1 MKKTGLLVC
10 LLLILPLAGTVHRT
24 IRHTGAQPRTTFREG
39 SSRRAALQSRLK
51 ECAAAFRSTKYS
63 AAAQCFESGFQT
75 AKAENQIDIAARFL
89 ANLGACHLAL
99 HRYQHALQ
107 RSFEA
112 RKLAE
117 AAGDAGAAGG
127 VEANIASI
135 YEQMGETDAA
145 IEWAKRGLARISGA
159 DREKHLPKVLIQL
172 ASLNARQG
180 RMAEAAELF
189 RRGIEGAARIGD
201 LDTYALGW
209 DRLGE
214 ERLRRHELPEA
225 EYAMLEAFRVR
236 KLNRLAALDASYR
249 NLGSLL
255 LATGDVR
262 TAGALLEEAVLR
274 SRAPRGLI
282 PTWDIYYARARVR
295 LAEGRLEEAL
305 EDFRVTARLLA
316 AWRRGVSP
324 ADATRAS
331 AEQLVE
337 SVYAG
342 WAETAT
348 ALYFRTRRAA
358 YAREAFEAIEENRAA
373 SLRALVGAGGG
384 WQRRL
389 PPEYWETLARL
400 QAAEIGLLRNPG
412 PGPREPLAGLRAEL
426 IGMEGRAGATVAASD
441 ARDLLRRAQRAL
453 PAGAAYLSFHLAE
466 PRSFLCA
473 LDSAGLA
480 LYALPGRQVIASAAK
495 GFVEELRGGAAGG
508 AAGLHLYRTLFGPLE
523 PRFHARARWLL
534 GLEEDLFE
542 VPYAALATSGA
553 GEPLAARH
561 ATQVVA
567 NAGLLGRGAWEG
579 AGGFVGIGD
588 AIYNAADPRWTARTP
603 RRAWPLGLLSAAA
616 PAAGPLLPRLPGSRR
631 EIELCAAAWNAPRP
645 VLLDGRDASPKRLR
659 AALENRPAV
668 VHFATH
674 VLASADRTR
683 HGLIALSLGEGGRLE
698 ILEPREIAAWQVP
711 PALVVL
717 SGCGS
722 GAGAAPRGSG
732 LMGLTRAWLAA
743 GAAGVVATHWPTPD
757 DHGTLLAGFY
767 RHLRDA
773 APPAVA
779 LQRAQLEM
787 LRSGGWRSEPRYWSA
802 YFLAGTD

>member
-1 MKKTGLLVC
+1 MKETGFLVC
-10 LLLILPLAGTVHRT
+10 LLLILPLAGPVHRT
-24 IRHTGAQPRTTFREG
+24 DRHTGAQPRATSREG
-39 SSRRAALQSRLK
+39 SSARAALQSRLK
-51 ECAAAFRSTKYS
+51 ECGAAFRSAKYS
-63 AAAQCFESGFQT
+63 TAEQCFENGFQS
-75 AKAENQIDIAARFL
+75 ASAENQIDIAARFL

-99 HRYQHALQ
+99 HRYQQALE
-107 RSFEA
+107 RSLEA
-112 RKLAE
+112 RRLAE
-117 AAGDAGAAGG
+117 AAGDHGAAGA

-135 YEQMGETDAA
+135 YEQMGEADSA
-145 IEWAKRGLARISGA
+145 IEWAERGMARISGA
-159 DREKHLPKVLIQL
+159 DREKHLPKVQIQL
-172 ASLNARQG
+172 ASLHARQG
-180 RMAEAAELF
+180 RMTEAAGLF

-214 ERLRRHELPEA
+214 ERLRRNELPEA
-225 EYAMLEAFRVR
+225 GHAMLEAFRVR
-236 KLNRLAALDASYR
+236 KLNHLAALDASYR
-249 NLGSLL
+249 NLGALL

-262 TAGALLEEAVLR
+262 TAGALLEEAVRR

-295 LAEGRLEEAL
+295 VAGGRLEEAL
-305 EDFRVTARLLA
+305 EDFRVTARLIA

-331 AEQLVE
+331 AEQLIE
-337 SVYAG
+337 GAYAG
-342 WAETAT
+342 WAETAA
-348 ALYFRTRRAA
+348 ALYFRTKRPA
-358 YAREAFEAIEENRAA
+358 YAREAFEAIEENRAG
-373 SLRALVGAGGG
+373 SLRALLTAGGG

-389 PPEYWETLARL
+389 PPEYWEKLARL
-400 QAAEIGLLRNPG
+400 QAGEIDLLRNSG
-412 PGPREPLAGLRAEL
+412 SGTLAGLRAEL
-426 IGMEGRAGATVAASD
+426 TELEARAGTTGAACD
-441 ARDLLRRAQRAL
+441 TRDLLIRAQRAL

-473 LDSAGLA
+473 LDRAGLA
-480 LYALPGRQVIASAAK
+480 LYALPGRQTIVSAVK
-495 GFVEELRGGAAGG
+495 DLGD
-508 AAGLHLYRTLFGPLE
+508 GLHLYRTLFGPLE

-534 GLEEDLFE
+534 GLEEDLFA
-542 VPYAALATSGA
+542 VPYAALATSGD
-553 GEPLAARH
+553 GEPLVARH
-561 ATQVVA
+561 ATQIIS
-567 NAGLLGRGAWEG
+567 NAGLLGRAAWDG

-588 AIYNAADPRWTARTP
+588 PVYNAADPRWTARTP

-645 VLLDGRDASPKRLR
+645 VLLDGRDASRDRVR
-659 AALENRPAV
+659 AALETRPAV

-674 VLASADRTR
+674 VLASAERSR
-683 HGLIALSLGEGGRLE
+683 YGLIALSLGGNGRLE
-698 ILEPREIAAWQVP
+698 IIEPREVAAWQLP

-722 GAGAAPRGSG
+722 GAAEAPRGSG
-732 LMGLTRAWLAA
+732 LMGLTRAWLAG
-743 GAAGVVATHWPTPD
+743 GAAGVVATYWPTPD
-757 DHGTLLAGFY
+757 DNGALLRSFY

-787 LRSGGWRSEPRYWSA
+787 LRSGDWRSQPRYWSA